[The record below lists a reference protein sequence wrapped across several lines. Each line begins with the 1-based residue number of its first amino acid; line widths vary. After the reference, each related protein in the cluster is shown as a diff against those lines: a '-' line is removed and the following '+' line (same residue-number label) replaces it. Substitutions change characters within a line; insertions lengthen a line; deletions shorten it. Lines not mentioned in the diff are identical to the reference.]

1 MRVVTEIESQ
11 LLAALQELDAA
22 VKTPPAAKP
31 PPSLLPLF
39 SRIDNLATQLPAG
52 GDPELRH
59 FLQRKSYE
67 KARQRIEGAQ
77 VRRGTCGS

>member
-1 MRVVTEIESQ
+1 MRVVTKTESQ

-22 VKTPPAAKP
+22 VKTPHAAKP

-39 SRIDNLATQLPAG
+39 GRIDSLAAELPPG
-52 GDPELRH
+52 SDPELRH

-67 KARQRIEGAQ
+67 KARQRLEGAQ